1 MKLWNQLHEHRKNGT
16 TELTFG
22 TTNPVTVSQMAKTQ
36 QTVYVSGALCGFSEV
51 SNAGMDH
58 ADYPWDTVPK
68 VVSKIVKS
76 QTWHD
81 QRQRQFRMRHSK
93 EERANLEHWDYMA
106 PIVAD
111 GDMGFQSMTS
121 AMKMAREFVDAGV
134 ACVHIDDLAIGKLWP
149 DPSTRSQLGTNLFCR
164 YEEVHHWRGSHRSPN
179 IRVP

>member
-1 MKLWNQLHEHRKNGT
+1 MAALRNTQTVVSPLSSTQGVKLWNQLHEHRKNGT

-68 VVSKIVKS
+68 VVSKVVKS

-93 EERANLEHWDYMA
+93 EERASLEHWDYMA

-121 AMKMAREFVDAGV
+121 AMKMTREFVDAGV
-134 ACVHIDDLAIGKLWP
+134 ACVHMDDLAIGKFLDFALSEQCWA
-149 DPSTRSQLGTNLFCR
+149 
-164 YEEVHHWRGSHRSPN
+164 
-179 IRVP
+179 